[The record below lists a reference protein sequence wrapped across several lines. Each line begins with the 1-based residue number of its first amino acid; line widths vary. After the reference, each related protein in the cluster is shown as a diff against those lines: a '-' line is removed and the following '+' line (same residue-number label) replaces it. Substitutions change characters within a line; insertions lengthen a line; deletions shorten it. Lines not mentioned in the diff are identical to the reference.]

1 MDKRVLIGIVTDDYE
16 AVTGYKLEFNRLTS
30 KLNGNLDAN
39 KYSEFDS
46 PAYIIERMIY
56 DYDFYNI
63 LFKVKALRVFN
74 LSKLIVE
81 DIDIDDLDQYSI
93 NDMFEARLD
102 IDKNIDLKYMSLLG
116 TNHKRKPN
124 RDDFGTPNF
133 WYNIFPV
140 VYEDKVVKPD
150 CDYLDA
156 KYDLNVFNIKI
167 YFRSG
172 GIDLNFDI
180 VVDIISGDYSIFN
193 SVELIYGNYKLD
205 KIKLYTVGLGNDYT
219 DLSLFEDS
227 CNEYLNL
234 FGHCFTSGTA
244 TDIIIPN
251 RVVELYINI
260 CIEASIR
267 NIVIPHT
274 VKKVKFSHYVPF
286 YGFSNYVRGAG
297 SCEVCLFLPRN
308 TEKALLVDIIYK
320 LTDLGLGKD
329 KLYKLEL
336 TEERI
341 NGILYDYNK
350 HSKLDLNRC
359 EHRVRF
365 Y

>member
-1 MDKRVLIGIVTDDYE
+1 MDRRVLIGIVTDDYE
-16 AVTGYKLEFNRLTS
+16 AVTRYKLEFNRLTS

-93 NDMFEARLD
+93 NDIFETRLD
-102 IDKNIDLKYMSLLG
+102 IDKNRDLKYMSSLG
-116 TNHKRKPN
+116 TNHKRKPT

-133 WYNIFPV
+133 LYNIFPV
-140 VYEDKVVKPD
+140 VYENKVIKPD

-156 KYDLNVFNIKI
+156 KYDLDVFNVKV

-180 VVDIISGDYSIFN
+180 VVDIITGDYSIFN

-308 TEKALLVDIIYK
+308 TEKALLVDIIYR

-329 KLYKLEL
+329 ELYNLDL

>member
-1 MDKRVLIGIVTDDYE
+1 MDRRVLIGIVTDDYE
-16 AVTGYKLEFNRLTS
+16 AVTRYKLEFNRLTS

-63 LFKVKALRVFN
+63 LFKVKALSVFN

-93 NDMFEARLD
+93 NDIFETRLD
-102 IDKNIDLKYMSLLG
+102 RDLKYMSSLG
-116 TNHKRKPN
+116 TNHKRKPT

-140 VYEDKVVKPD
+140 IYEDKVVKPD

-193 SVELIYGNYKLD
+193 SVDLIYGSYKLD
-205 KIKLYTVGLGNDYT
+205 KIKLYTVGLGSDYT

-260 CIEASIR
+260 RIEASIR

-274 VKKVKFSHYVPF
+274 VKKIKFNHSVPF

-297 SCEVCLFLPRN
+297 SCEVCLFLPKN
-308 TEKALLVDIIYK
+308 TERALLVDIIYK
-320 LTDLGLGKD
+320 LTGVCENTLCN
-329 KLYKLEL
+329 LEL

-341 NGILYDYNK
+341 NGIIYDHNK
-350 HSKLDLNRC
+350 HSKLNLNRC
-359 EHRVRF
+359 DYRVKF

>member
-16 AVTGYKLEFNRLTS
+16 AVTRYKLEFNRLTS
-30 KLNGNLDAN
+30 KLNGNSN

-46 PAYIIERMIY
+46 PAYIIEHMIY

-74 LSKLIVE
+74 LSKLVVE
-81 DIDIDDLDQYSI
+81 DIDIDDIDQYSI
-93 NDMFEARLD
+93 NDIFETRLD
-102 IDKNIDLKYMSLLG
+102 IDKNIDLKYMSSLG
-116 TNHKRKPN
+116 TNNKRKPT

-133 WYNIFPV
+133 WYNIFPI

-167 YFRSG
+167 YFRSR

-180 VVDIISGDYSIFN
+180 VVNIITGDYSIFN
-193 SVELIYGNYKLD
+193 SVELIYGNYELD

-234 FGHCFTSGTA
+234 FGNCFTSGTA

-251 RVVELYINI
+251 RVVELYI
-260 CIEASIR
+260 
-267 NIVIPHT
+267 
-274 VKKVKFSHYVPF
+274 KYM
-286 YGFSNYVRGAG
+286 
-297 SCEVCLFLPRN
+297 
-308 TEKALLVDIIYK
+308 
-320 LTDLGLGKD
+320 
-329 KLYKLEL
+329 
-336 TEERI
+336 
-341 NGILYDYNK
+341 
-350 HSKLDLNRC
+350 
-359 EHRVRF
+359 HRSF
-365 Y
+365 N

>member
-1 MDKRVLIGIVTDDYE
+1 MDRRVLIGIVTDDYE
-16 AVTGYKLEFNRLTS
+16 AVTRYKLEFNRLTS
-30 KLNGNLDAN
+30 KLNGNSN

-63 LFKVKALRVFN
+63 LFKVRALRVFN

-81 DIDIDDLDQYSI
+81 DIDINGIDQDSI
-93 NDMFEARLD
+93 NDILETGLD
-102 IDKNIDLKYMSLLG
+102 IDKNIDLKYMSSLG
-116 TNHKRKPN
+116 TNNKRKPN
-124 RDDFGTPNF
+124 RDDFGSPNF
-133 WYNIFPV
+133 WYNIFPII
-140 VYEDKVVKPD
+140 YEDKVVKPD

-156 KYDLNVFNIKI
+156 KYDLNVFNVKI

-180 VVDIISGDYSIFN
+180 AVDIITGDYNIFN
-193 SVELIYGNYKLD
+193 SVELIYGSYKND
-205 KIKLYTVGLGNDYT
+205 KLNLYTVGLGNDYT

-234 FGHCFTSGTA
+234 FGHCFTSSTA

-260 CIEASIR
+260 RIEASIR

-274 VKKVKFSHYVPF
+274 VKKVKFNHYVPF

>member
-1 MDKRVLIGIVTDDYE
+1 MDKLVLIGIVTDDYE
-16 AVTGYKLEFNRLTS
+16 AVTRYKLEFNKLTS
-30 KLNGNLDAN
+30 KLNGNSI

-74 LSKLIVE
+74 LSKLMVE
-81 DIDIDDLDQYSI
+81 DIDINDIDQYSI
-93 NDMFEARLD
+93 NDIFETRLD
-102 IDKNIDLKYMSLLG
+102 IDKNIDLKYMSSLG
-116 TNHKRKPN
+116 TNNKLKPN
-124 RDDFGTPNF
+124 RDDFGSPNF
-133 WYNIFPV
+133 WYNIFPII
-140 VYEDKVVKPD
+140 YEDKVVKPD
-150 CDYLDA
+150 CDYLDIR
-156 KYDLNVFNIKI
+156 YDFNVFNIKI
-167 YFRSG
+167 YFRSR

-180 VVDIISGDYSIFN
+180 VVDIITGDYSIFN
-193 SVELIYGNYKLD
+193 SVELIYGSYKND
-205 KIKLYTVGLGNDYT
+205 KLNLYTVGLGNDHT

-234 FGHCFTSGTA
+234 FGNCFTSGTA

-297 SCEVCLFLPRN
+297 SCEVCLFLPKN
-308 TEKALLVDIIYK
+308 TEKDLLVDIIYK

-341 NGILYDYNK
+341 NDILYDYNK

>member
-1 MDKRVLIGIVTDDYE
+1 MDKHVLIGIVTDDYE
-16 AVTGYKLEFNRLTS
+16 AVTRYKLEFNRLTS
-30 KLNGNLDAN
+30 KLNGNSN

-56 DYDFYNI
+56 DYDFYDI

-81 DIDIDDLDQYSI
+81 DIDIDDIDQDSI
-93 NDMFEARLD
+93 NDIFEARLD
-102 IDKNIDLKYMSLLG
+102 IDKNIDLEYMSLLG
-116 TNHKRKPN
+116 TNHKRKPT

-150 CDYLDA
+150 CGYLDA

-193 SVELIYGNYKLD
+193 SVDLIYGSYKLD

-260 CIEASIR
+260 CIEASFR

-274 VKKVKFSHYVPF
+274 VKKVKFNHSVPF

-297 SCEVCLFLPRN
+297 SCEVFLLLPKN
-308 TEKALLVDIIYK
+308 TERALLVDIIYK
-320 LTDLGLGKD
+320 LTGVCEN
-329 KLYKLEL
+329 KLCNLDL

>member
-1 MDKRVLIGIVTDDYE
+1 MDRRVLIGIVTDDYE
-16 AVTGYKLEFNRLTS
+16 AVTRYKLEFNKLTS
-30 KLNGNLDAN
+30 KLKGSLDAN
-39 KYSEFDS
+39 KYSEYGS
-46 PAYIIERMIY
+46 PAYMTEIMIY
-56 DYDFYNI
+56 DYDFYDI

-74 LSKLIVE
+74 LSKLVAE
-81 DIDIDDLDQYSI
+81 DIGIDDIDQYSI
-93 NDMFEARLD
+93 NDMLEIRLD
-102 IDKNIDLKYMSLLG
+102 IDENRDLKYMSALG
-116 TNHKRKPN
+116 TNHKRKPT

-133 WYNIFPV
+133 WYSIFPI
-140 VYEDKVVKPD
+140 VYEDKVIKPD
-150 CDYLDA
+150 CEFLDA
-156 KYDLNVFNIKI
+156 KYDLGVFNVKI
-167 YFRSG
+167 YFRSSG
-172 GIDLNFDI
+172 MDLAFDI
-180 VVDIISGDYSIFN
+180 VIDIINGDYSIFN
-193 SVELIYGNYKLD
+193 CVDLIYGSYKLD
-205 KIKLYTVGLGNDYT
+205 KINLYTVGLGSDYGE
-219 DLSLFEDS
+219 LSLFEDS

-234 FGHCFTSGTA
+234 FGHCFTSGVA

-251 RVVELYINI
+251 RVADLTINI

-274 VKKVKFSHYVPF
+274 VKKVKFNHSVPF
-286 YGFSNYVRGAG
+286 YGFSSYVRGTG
-297 SCEVCLFLPRN
+297 SCKVCLFLPKN

-320 LTDLGLGKD
+320 LTGVSEN

-341 NGILYDYNK
+341 NGILCDYYNR

>member
-1 MDKRVLIGIVTDDYE
+1 MDRRVLIGIVTDDYE
-16 AVTGYKLEFNRLTS
+16 AVTRYKLEFNRLTS
-30 KLNGNLDAN
+30 KLNGNSN

-46 PAYIIERMIY
+46 PAYIIEHMIY

-81 DIDIDDLDQYSI
+81 DIDINGIDQDSI
-93 NDMFEARLD
+93 NDILETGLD

-133 WYNIFPV
+133 WYNIFPI
-140 VYEDKVVKPD
+140 VYENKVIKPD

-156 KYDLNVFNIKI
+156 KYDLNVFNVKI

-180 VVDIISGDYSIFN
+180 VVDIITGDYSIFN
-193 SVELIYGNYKLD
+193 SVELIYGSYKND
-205 KIKLYTVGLGNDYT
+205 KLNLYTVGLGNDYT

-234 FGHCFTSGTA
+234 FGRCFTSGTA

-297 SCEVCLFLPRN
+297 SCEVCLFLPKN
-308 TEKALLVDIIYK
+308 TEKDLLVDIIYK
-320 LTDLGLGKD
+320 LTGVCKD